1 MHLNQITDIKNHA
14 ERIILNTGRKEEE
27 SIVTS
32 WRILSAP
39 ILTQLQLMEAN
50 QQLNSDK
57 VDPKFGEFW
66 I

>member
-1 MHLNQITDIKNHA
+1 MHLNQITEIKNHA
-14 ERIILNTGRKEEE
+14 ARIILNTGRKEEE

-57 VDPKFGEFW
+57 VDPNFGAIW